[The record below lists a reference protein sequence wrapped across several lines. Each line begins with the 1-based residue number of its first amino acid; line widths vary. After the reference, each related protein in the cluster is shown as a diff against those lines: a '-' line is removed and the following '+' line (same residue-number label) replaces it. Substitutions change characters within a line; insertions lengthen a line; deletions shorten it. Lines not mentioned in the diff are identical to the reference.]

1 LGYRRK
7 DAEILTKELGRVFW
21 GTPGR
26 YLPKIML
33 RAFVDE
39 LGPECEALLEGA
51 MEDEADADIAGADNG
66 NSDVLLAVTSDQI
79 KASVVES
86 EDEDEE
92 DEGIP
97 E

>member
-1 LGYRRK
+1 
-7 DAEILTKELGRVFW
+7 
-21 GTPGR
+21 
-26 YLPKIML
+26 ML

-51 MEDEADADIAGADNG
+51 TEDEADADIAGADNG

>member
-1 LGYRRK
+1 
-7 DAEILTKELGRVFW
+7 
-21 GTPGR
+21 
-26 YLPKIML
+26 ML

-79 KASVVES
+79 
-86 EDEDEE
+86 
-92 DEGIP
+92 
-97 E
+97 

>member
-1 LGYRRK
+1 
-7 DAEILTKELGRVFW
+7 
-21 GTPGR
+21 
-26 YLPKIML
+26 
-33 RAFVDE
+33 
-39 LGPECEALLEGA
+39 
-51 MEDEADADIAGADNG
+51 MEDETDSDVAGADNG
-66 NSDVLLAVTSDQI
+66 DSDVLLAVTSDQI